1 MTSAAIR
8 SEITAQWPA
17 LVPSLPLLD
26 THNFD
31 PSAIDKLPPEWA
43 HVGYSGADERI
54 VSLGCT
60 PVQYRETGS
69 IVMRVYVKSGQRDI
83 RALQLVEEVK
93 AAWLHYVGLSGYFQ
107 ILSIS
112 PPFDLADGESSG
124 DWFAVQVAASYFY
137 DTYK

>member
-8 SEITAQWPA
+8 ADIKSQWPT
-17 LVPSLPLLD
+17 LVPTLPLLD

-31 PSAIDKLPPEWA
+31 PSRLDQLPAEWA

-54 VSLGCT
+54 ISVGCL
-60 PVQYRETGS
+60 PVQYRETGQ
-69 IVMRVYVKSGQRDI
+69 IIMRVFVKSGNRDT
-83 RALQLVEEVK
+83 RALQLVEDVK
-93 AAWLHYVGLSGYFQ
+93 MAWVHYVGLGGYFQ

-124 DWFAVQVAASYFY
+124 DWYAVQVAASYFY
-137 DTYK
+137 DTFK